1 MRSALLMVIFVAGVT
16 LGVAPASAQEDVCA
30 LLAADDI
37 RAVQGSALKDQKS
50 STEQL
55 PGLRVEQC
63 FFAAA
68 DFPRSVSLTVITR
81 AEGAPAGAV
90 RAYWDRTFR
99 AAPKPPPTS
108 GRVPRKKDPPRVVE
122 AAGEEAFWTGDP
134 RSGALYVL
142 DGDAVLRI
150 SVGGVPDEDERLRRS
165 VRLAKTALQ
174 RLNPSRS

>member
-1 MRSALLMVIFVAGVT
+1 MRSAVLMVTFAAGVT
-16 LGVAPASAQEDVCA
+16 LGVAPASARGNGCA
-30 LLAADDI
+30 LLTADDI
-37 RAVQGSALKDQKS
+37 RAVQGSALKDQKG

-55 PGLRVEQC
+55 PDLRIEQC

-68 DFPRSVSLTVITR
+68 EFPRSVSLTVITR
-81 AEGAPAGAV
+81 GEGAPAGAV

-108 GRVPRKKDPPRVVE
+108 GRVPRKKDPPRIVE
-122 AAGEEAFWTGDP
+122 AAGDEAFWTGDP

-142 DGDAVLRI
+142 DGDVVLRI
-150 SVGGVPDEDERLRRS
+150 SVGGVPDEEERLRRS

-174 RLNPSRS
+174 RLKPSRP